1 MNTMKRTFA
10 LSIAFLL
17 ASVVLLAEPAS
28 PRRYSNRLMNDVVQ
42 MTRAGLTDSTIIA
55 YVKARRSRLADVRA
69 DDLISLRQQGVS
81 EPVVAYIAGA
91 ASVEGGD
98 YDRESQMDYQSQA
111 APDDGG
117 TYADEPSYPVDGYD
131 GSYGY
136 PYWYAWG
143 YPYWYGYWPY
153 SSVFIGGR
161 FGRFRG
167 GHGGHFGGH
176 GGFHGGGGHGGGGR
190 GGRH

>member
-17 ASVVLLAEPAS
+17 ASFVLLAEPAS

-42 MTRAGLTDSTIIA
+42 MTRAGLSDSTIVA
-55 YVKARRSRLADVRA
+55 YVKARRSRLGDMTA
-69 DDLISLRQQGVS
+69 DDLISLRQAGVS

-91 ASVEGGD
+91 AGIQGD
-98 YDRESQMDYQSQA
+98 YDREAQMDYESGEGDTA
-111 APDDGG
+111 AV
-117 TYADEPSYPVDGYD
+117 EPSYPVDGYD
-131 GSYGY
+131 GYDGYYAYGY
-136 PYWYAWG
+136 PYWYSWG
-143 YPYWYGYWPY
+143 YPYWYGYWPFS

-161 FGRFRG
+161 FGGFRG
-167 GHGGHFGGH
+167 GFHGGHFGGR
-176 GGFHGGGGHGGGGR
+176 GGGGHGGGR

>member
-42 MTRAGLTDSTIIA
+42 MTRAGLSDSTIIA

-91 ASVEGGD
+91 VGIEGRD
-98 YDRESQMDYQSQA
+98 YDREGQMEYQA
-111 APDDGG
+111 EPDDGG

-131 GSYGY
+131 GAYAYGY

-143 YPYWYGYWPY
+143 YPYWYGYWPF
-153 SSVFIGGR
+153 STSVFIGGR
-161 FGRFRG
+161 FGGFRG
-167 GHGGHFGGH
+167 GFHGGHFGGH
-176 GGFHGGGGHGGGGR
+176 GGGHGGGGR
-190 GGRH
+190 GGHH

>member
-42 MTRAGLTDSTIIA
+42 MTRAGLSDSTIIA
-55 YVKARRSRLADVRA
+55 YVKARRSRLADVTA
-69 DDLISLRQQGVS
+69 DDLINLRQAGVS

-91 ASVEGGD
+91 LGIQGD
-98 YDRESQMDYQSQA
+98 YDRETRMDYES
-111 APDDGG
+111 DDGG
-117 TYADEPSYPVDGYD
+117 TTAVEPSYPVDGYD
-131 GSYGY
+131 GYYANGY

-143 YPYWYGYWPY
+143 YPYWYGYWPGF
-153 SSVFIGGR
+153 STGVFIGGR
-161 FGRFRG
+161 FGGGFHGGFRG
-167 GHGGHFGGH
+167 G
-176 GGFHGGGGHGGGGR
+176 HGGGGHGGGHGGGGH